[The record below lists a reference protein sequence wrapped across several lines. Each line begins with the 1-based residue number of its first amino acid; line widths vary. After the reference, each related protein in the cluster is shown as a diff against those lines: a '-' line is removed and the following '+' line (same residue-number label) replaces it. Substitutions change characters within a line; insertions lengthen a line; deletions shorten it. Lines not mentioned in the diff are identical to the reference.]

1 MKSQEPSSSKSTERS
16 VPDHFERFDIQ
27 IENLGETYRARLLKS
42 VVGSRSPV
50 TIQPGQLDLDAPPR
64 GDSATTTRDVRRQ
77 KIERDDLRRLG
88 EGLFQAVFSGDI
100 GGAFRKSVERVRNS
114 GCGLRIRIFL
124 DDAPEL
130 ATLPW
135 EALWDPT
142 ERVFLA
148 DAPDLPVVRALEV
161 PAETPTLKPLQAPLR
176 LLALLPEPRGEQK
189 LSSEAEWEQIQKDL
203 VPLAEQDALLA
214 ESLKPP
220 TLEALGRR
228 IDQEPCH
235 VLHIVAHGRPGD
247 PGSGGLLKLEDAKGN
262 SDRTTGLELARAFEG
277 REAPRLVV
285 LNACH
290 GARSDINDAFDGMAQ
305 HLLSRGIPAVIA
317 MRTAISDA
325 AAVDFATALYRELAL
340 GHTIE
345 AALVQARRGL
355 SLGKHRAEWATPV
368 LYLRGEN
375 VRVFALDGRPSTVS
389 SPPAQSAGFPPRKV
403 FGSIAAIAL
412 LGLVFWFMKGDQ
424 PVPGPCPSFPEFQD
438 LEFVEIGAGV
448 VDLGEK
454 KIIVDRAFCIST
466 KEVSRRDWQKITGEE
481 LPRQEWPKDWPMTD
495 RTPEAAGDFLDRLA
509 ARDPDAIYRLPTR
522 DEWRLA
528 ARAGTTSEYF
538 FGDEPNQL
546 YLYGNCSNFLGKDKS
561 DGPAPVGSYEP
572 NAWGLYGVHGNVA
585 EWVLWPEEEGSP
597 INEKGKLRAFR
608 LGGSFR
614 NKPENCTSS
623 SGGPVIAVAYDDTG
637 FRIVREIEKAA
648 IEVEP

>member
-16 VPDHFERFDIQ
+16 VPDRFERFDLQ
-27 IENLGETYRARLLKS
+27 IENLGEIYRAHLLES

-50 TIQPGQLDLDAPPR
+50 TIRPEQLDFDALPR
-64 GDSATTTRDVRRQ
+64 GDTATATRDVGRQ
-77 KIERDDLRRLG
+77 TIERDDLRRLG
-88 EGLFQAVFSGDI
+88 EGLFRAVFVGAI
-100 GGAFRKSVERVRNS
+100 GEAFRKSVERVRNS
-114 GCGLRIRIFL
+114 GRGLRIRIFL
-124 DDAPEL
+124 DAAPEL

-148 DAPDLPVVRALEV
+148 DAPDLPVVRALKV

-189 LSSEAEWEQIQKDL
+189 LSSQSEWDQIQKDL
-203 VPLAEQDALLA
+203 APLAEQGALLA
-214 ESLKPP
+214 ERLKPP
-220 TLEALGRR
+220 TLEALGQR
-228 IDQEPCH
+228 IDQNPCH
-235 VLHIVAHGRPGD
+235 VLHIVAHGGPGNR
-247 PGSGGLLKLEDAKGN
+247 GSGGLLKLEDSVGCTDPT
-262 SDRTTGLELARAFEG
+262 SGLELARAFER

-290 GARSDINDAFDGMAQ
+290 GARAGMNDAFDGMAQ

-317 MRTAISDA
+317 MRAAISDA

-340 GHTIE
+340 GHSIE
-345 AALVQARRGL
+345 AAMVQARRGL

-375 VRVFALDGRPSTVS
+375 VRVFALDGRPNTVS
-389 SPPAQSAGFPPRKV
+389 SSPPQRAGFPPRKAL
-403 FGSIAAIAL
+403 GAMAAFAL
-412 LGLVFWFMKGDQ
+412 LGSMFWFTTDTETDS
-424 PVPGPCPSFPEFQD
+424 GPCPSFPELQD
-438 LEFVEIGAGV
+438 LHFVEIDVGV

-454 KIIVDRAFCIST
+454 KIIVDQAFCIST

-495 RTPEAAGDFLDRLA
+495 RTPESAGEFLDRLA

-528 ARAGTTSEYF
+528 ARAGTASEYF
-538 FGDEPNQL
+538 FGDTSDQL
-546 YLYGNCSNFLGKDKS
+546 HLYGNCRNFLGKDTA
-561 DGPAPVGSYEP
+561 DGPAPVGSYKP
-572 NAWGLYGVHGNVA
+572 NAWGLYDVHGNVA
-585 EWVLWPEEEGSP
+585 EWVLWPEEEGTP
-597 INEKGKLRAFR
+597 LDEKGRLRAFR
-608 LGGSFR
+608 LGGSYG
-614 NKPENCTSS
+614 NTPSNCTSS
-623 SGGPVIAVAYDDTG
+623 SERSVIAIARDDTG
-637 FRIVREIEKAA
+637 FRIVREIEK
-648 IEVEP
+648 EEGE